1 MRNGI
6 QFSWQRQVTER
17 LILHTANKYL
27 CPLCKR
33 QMMYVRIVY
42 VTSFAKL
49 EYFTGGSQ
57 KESLMSGGQVMKQ
70 LFMQFIKEEDGAT
83 MVEYAILVALISVVA
98 IVAISV
104 IGTET
109 RTAFETVQGELESA
123 NGS

>member
-1 MRNGI
+1 
-6 QFSWQRQVTER
+6 
-17 LILHTANKYL
+17 
-27 CPLCKR
+27 
-33 QMMYVRIVY
+33 MMYVRIVY

-98 IVAISV
+98 IATIVL
-104 IGTET
+104 IGQEVNTSFGTVNTELN
-109 RTAFETVQGELESA
+109 AA
-123 NGS
+123 NN